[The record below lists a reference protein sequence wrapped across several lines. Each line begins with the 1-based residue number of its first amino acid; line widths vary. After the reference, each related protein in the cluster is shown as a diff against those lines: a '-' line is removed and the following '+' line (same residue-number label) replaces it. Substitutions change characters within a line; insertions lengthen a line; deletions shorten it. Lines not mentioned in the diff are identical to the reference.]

1 MRTVPP
7 FGLLLDVDGPI
18 ASPETRRVPDGIVTA
33 LVSLAGRG
41 IPVVFNTGRSADFVL
56 QHVAAPLLAAG
67 LPGDARFHAVC
78 EKGAVHFSFAALADL
93 AAPASGSARKGETGE
108 YGQDPTDTDRDAGL
122 PRATRG
128 HGVPVWME
136 VDAGMRL
143 PADLESRLVRLVG
156 DYTDTMFYDDT
167 KLAMFSAEMNVG
179 ESPERY
185 RAGQRDFEDRVA
197 GLLAEDRAA
206 DAFQLDSTIISS
218 DVEHASSG
226 KDRGAERSWALI
238 AADGELPMR
247 WFTCG
252 DSRTDYAMADW
263 LQERGAPVVHVD
275 VRHED
280 GIPETPY
287 PVMTSDDLAAQGF
300 GTAEGRHEE
309 AGQAFLEW
317 ALKTTGAPNATM

>member
-78 EKGAVHFSFAALADL
+78 EKGAVHFSFASL
-93 AAPASGSARKGETGE
+93 AAPASHTAGNGDNGSN
-108 YGQDPTDTDRDAGL
+108 GQGGAAGGPDAGL

-128 HGVPVWME
+128 HGVPAWME

-197 GLLAEDRAA
+197 ALLAEDRAA

-287 PVMTSDDLAAQGF
+287 PVMTSEDLAAQGF